1 MAQSDLSSRYVAPV
15 AVLASVA
22 VAVGVWLAPTGWLDP
37 ERRTND
43 ADEPRPPEAV
53 APTPTGGQ
61 TQRRPDWIVLG
72 EALSL
77 VRDPVV
83 VPNEPETP
91 AEEDPGAAEAPET
104 AETRPASAAVRVP
117 WEYLGLVDQAERAAA
132 LVRVGGLQRFVFEGE
147 MVEEPSLDG
156 REVEVVRVEPD
167 TLHLRVGE
175 TEFTLDRVGRT
186 EGEATP
192 GATQQADRPTPPGQR
207 DPRRRR

>member
-91 AEEDPGAAEAPET
+91 AEEDPGAAGARGTGKIPAT
-104 AETRPASAAVRVP
+104 AKGPRPRNGAKPPKPRTGPYAFLSA
-117 WEYLGLVDQAERAAA
+117 GLTT
-132 LVRVGGLQRFVFEGE
+132 
-147 MVEEPSLDG
+147 P
-156 REVEVVRVEPD
+156 
-167 TLHLRVGE
+167 LRS
-175 TEFTLDRVGRT
+175 TCHPC
-186 EGEATP
+186 A
-192 GATQQADRPTPPGQR
+192 
-207 DPRRRR
+207 